1 MNEKLY
7 VIAVI
12 SNPRRFESRYN
23 LYKDFAKKVMDAGAV
38 LITVELAFGARDF
51 EVTEE
56 NNPMH
61 IRIRSPHE
69 LWLKENMVNIGMTKL
84 PHDWKYVAWVDADVS
99 FARPDWVVETIHM
112 LQHHDI
118 VQLFSIA
125 QDMSPTHEPF
135 ATYDSFVS
143 RWKKGNQ
150 VFGSAV
156 SYLDPTEGHPGFAW
170 AATRRAINAVGGL
183 FDTAMLGAGDRHM
196 ALAMIGHV
204 DKSIPA
210 GVSDSYKKM
219 IQHWQIRAN
228 ALKQNIGY
236 VEGLLIHHWH
246 GKKRD
251 RRYWDRRK
259 ILVENKFDPM
269 TDIHRD
275 FQGLYQLSEHKPG
288 LRDGIM
294 HYFQS
299 RNEDSIDM

>member
-1 MNEKLY
+1 
-7 VIAVI
+7 
-12 SNPRRFESRYN
+12 
-23 LYKDFAKKVMDAGAV
+23 
-38 LITVELAFGARDF
+38 
-51 EVTEE
+51 
-56 NNPMH
+56 
-61 IRIRSPHE
+61 
-69 LWLKENMVNIGMTKL
+69 
-84 PHDWKYVAWVDADVS
+84 
-99 FARPDWVVETIHM
+99 
-112 LQHHDI
+112 
-118 VQLFSIA
+118 
-125 QDMSPTHEPF
+125 
-135 ATYDSFVS
+135 
-143 RWKKGNQ
+143 
-150 VFGSAV
+150 
-156 SYLDPTEGHPGFAW
+156 
-170 AATRRAINAVGGL
+170 
-183 FDTAMLGAGDRHM
+183 
-196 ALAMIGHV
+196 MIGHV

-251 RRYWDRRK
+251 RRYWDRWK